1 MSSKRSFPDCWIT
14 PSRIDEYLQLLTG
27 VKYNFGDMPPY
38 EINDFIDNLLK
49 ISNPLSS
56 NQHKADGGTAAHSML
71 EELQYGVPITGWSV
85 FNNQIGSWNVIID
98 TDIVIQL
105 PVIRESWVRGII
117 GETYLLGRVD
127 AIDGIAVHDNKFT
140 KQIDF
145 EKYMESMQ
153 WKVYLYL
160 TGRDMFVYNLFQV
173 MVNDNQNIITIKDY
187 QKLTLYAYDGMRQ
200 EVEEV
205 IADYRELL
213 ISIKPLIIER
223 IQCYNNEIDLF
234 IQQLRETK
242 VITAMVEIEEFITKL
257 KQKYILIDGLNND
270 TNTNT

>member
-1 MSSKRSFPDCWIT
+1 MKRERDWIDRCIT
-14 PSRIDEYLQLLTG
+14 PSKIDEYLQLLTG

-38 EINDFIDNLLK
+38 EINDFIDNILK

-71 EELQYGVPITGWSV
+71 EDLQYGVPITGWSV
-85 FNNQIGSWNVIID
+85 FNNQIGSWKVIID
-98 TDIVIQL
+98 ADIVMQL

-117 GETYLLGRVD
+117 GETYILGKVD
-127 AIDGIAVHDNKFT
+127 AIDGVAVHDNKFT
-140 KQIDF
+140 KQIDA

-173 MVNDNQNIITIKDY
+173 VVSDNQNIITIKDY

-223 IQCYNNEIDLF
+223 LNEYNNEIDLF
-234 IQQLRETK
+234 IQQLRETN
-242 VITAMVEIEEFITKL
+242 VVTAMVEIEELIAKL
-257 KQKYILIDGLNND
+257 KQKYILIDGLNHD
-270 TNTNT
+270 TY